1 MMSQITRRNLARGG
15 ALGVAGAMTAAMA
28 PALAQTGKLRW
39 RMVTS
44 WPKRLPGPGMSAE
57 RVAQRIGAL
66 SGGRLEIAVYAAG
79 EIVPAFEVLDAV
91 GGGVAEMGHTA
102 SFYWQGKEAAASFF
116 TTVPFGLTPNEH
128 VAWIDAGGGQA
139 LWDGLYAPF
148 GVKPFM
154 GGNTGVC
161 MGGWFRREIKSRD
174 DVHGLKIRSLGL
186 GGEVYRRLGAIAQT
200 TAPGEILV
208 ALQSGVLDAAE
219 FVGPGSDIALGL
231 FRFAPF
237 YYSPGFNKPNGTGE
251 CIVSLKAWGTLD
263 AELQAIVT
271 HACAAE
277 AAFALAEM
285 ERLNIEALA
294 ALTARDQCAVAHLP
308 SRPDR
313 RGAQGSGRCARRSRR
328 QKSRRPQGARCLC
341 VLSRQDRAVV
351 AHLAAGGAGGKGRVR
366 AQTQSVPGARRNS
379 REPKRAQS
387 AWRRF
392 KSPFAAAAIQRC
404 AAEADA
410 FLNLRPRRHG
420 LISIKKKAG
429 PFEAEACYVSYRR
442 DGYLIR
448 SCPNNDW
455 DAGSTTER
463 PARFSVNDAKIRF
476 EC

>member
-1 MMSQITRRNLARGG
+1 MSEITRRNLARGA
-15 ALGVAGAMTAAMA
+15 ALGVVGALAVPAA
-28 PALAQTGKLRW
+28 PALAQSGKLRW

-66 SGGRLEIAVYAAG
+66 SGGRLDITVYAAG

-91 GGGVAEMGHTA
+91 GSGVAEMGHTA
-102 SFYWQGKEAAASFF
+102 AFYWQGKEPGASFF

-139 LWDGLYAPF
+139 LWDELYAPF

-186 GGEVYRRLGAIAQT
+186 GGEVYRRLGAIPQT

-231 FRFAPF
+231 YRFAPF
-237 YYSPGFNKPNGTGE
+237 YYGPGFNKPNGTGE
-251 CIVSLKAWGTLD
+251 CIVSRKAWAALD
-263 AELQAIVT
+263 PELQAIVT
-271 HACAAE
+271 HACATE

-294 ALTARDQCAVAHLP
+294 ALTTRDKVQLRTFPSDLIAAARQEANGVLGELA
-308 SRPDR
+308 
-313 RGAQGSGRCARRSRR
+313 G
-328 QKSRRPQGARCLC
+328 KS
-341 VLSRQDRAVV
+341 
-351 AHLAAGGAGGKGRVR
+351 
-366 AQTQSVPGARRNS
+366 PGARKVRDAYVAFRDKIAPWS
-379 REPKRAQS
+379 RISLQAVL
-387 AWRRF
+387 
-392 KSPFAAAAIQRC
+392 AA
-404 AAEADA
+404 
-410 FLNLRPRRHG
+410 
-420 LISIKKKAG
+420 
-429 PFEAEACYVSYRR
+429 
-442 DGYLIR
+442 R
-448 SCPNNDW
+448 S
-455 DAGSTTER
+455 G
-463 PARFSVNDAKIRF
+463 
-476 EC
+476 